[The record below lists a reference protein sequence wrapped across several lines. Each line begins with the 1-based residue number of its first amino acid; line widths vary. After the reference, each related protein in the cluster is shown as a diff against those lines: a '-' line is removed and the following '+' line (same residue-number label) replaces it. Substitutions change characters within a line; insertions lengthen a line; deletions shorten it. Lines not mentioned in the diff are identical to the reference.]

1 MSFSKNLEPCKPAG
15 TDFGKI
21 WRYADC
27 GNGFRKHLGPCKP
40 AGTDFENIWRYAG
53 LHGRISK
60 KFGAMQTLV
69 PPKQEFF
76 EVRTVFEG
84 QTNAVRRPLKASL
97 LRSFQTGTLGAV
109 VTAVVVEFD
118 FHLGFCELSCG
129 R

>member
-1 MSFSKNLEPCKPAG
+1 MA
-15 TDFGKI
+15 
-21 WRYADC
+21 
-27 GNGFRKHLGPCKP
+27 PCKP

-84 QTNAVRRPLKASL
+84 RSNAVRRRVYLEVSSPERLERL
-97 LRSFQTGTLGAV
+97 
-109 VTAVVVEFD
+109 
-118 FHLGFCELSCG
+118 
-129 R
+129 